1 MMSLKASVET
11 SSWYAVQIICV
22 FLLTVQLAALIQV
35 IRDSRSCKVIFLN
48 LLNTA
53 FCFLVFF
60 VLMDVC
66 DYLLKEQYHPLHHAI
81 MRRLFELPIL
91 VYAGLEVLI
100 ALFFILLL
108 RESSIYRRK
117 HLTPEAIRETVDL
130 LPEGICFSGNDGT
143 VLLSNLKMNVL
154 CRTLT
159 GSVLAN
165 ADQLWQTVKENGE
178 DHSGQVLVRV
188 SGEEVWRFSRT
199 SHTYGNRQIG
209 QITATDV
216 TQQYRVIEELRQK
229 NDRLQDIQRRMKAAG
244 DLSADMF
251 IAQEEANAR
260 AALHNHLGQVLL
272 MGRYYLE
279 HPDNTD
285 ARVVQVTTQEMNRI
299 LLGEAREADQS
310 KEDELLN
317 AIAAV
322 KSIGVSVVIE
332 GTVPE
337 INPARSLLSQAIQEC
352 AVNAAKH
359 AEGDRL
365 NVKIEKNCFS
375 FTNNGKPP
383 KGPIAE
389 SGGLLAL
396 RRAVETAGG
405 QMKVQSEPA
414 FLLTILLP

>member
-1 MMSLKASVET
+1 MSLKASVET
-11 SSWYAVQIICV
+11 GSWYAVQIICV

-35 IRDSRSCKVIFLN
+35 IRDRRSRKVIFLN
-48 LLNTA
+48 FLNTA

-91 VYAGLEVLI
+91 AYAGLEALI
-100 ALFFILLL
+100 ALFLILLL

-143 VLLSNLKMNVL
+143 VLLTNLKMNVL
-154 CRTLT
+154 CRALT
-159 GSVLAN
+159 GGVLAN
-165 ADQLWQTVKENGE
+165 ADRLWQAVKENGE

-199 SHTYGNRQIG
+199 SHTYGKRQID

-322 KSIGVSVVIE
+322 KSIGVSVEIA
-332 GTVPE
+332 GTAPE
-337 INPARSLLSQAIQEC
+337 TNPARSLLSQAIQEC

-365 NVKIEKNCFS
+365 SVKIEKNCFS

-383 KGPIAE
+383 KGPISE

-396 RRAVETAGG
+396 RRAVEMVGG
-405 QMKVQSEPA
+405 QMIVQSEPA
-414 FLLTILLP
+414 FLLTIILQ